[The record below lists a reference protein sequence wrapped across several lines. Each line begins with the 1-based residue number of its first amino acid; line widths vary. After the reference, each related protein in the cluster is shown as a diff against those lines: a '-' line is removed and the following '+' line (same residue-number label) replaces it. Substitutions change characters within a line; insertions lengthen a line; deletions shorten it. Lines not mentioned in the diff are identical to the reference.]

1 MTNIQHFLVIKNNY
15 KCVYIKTFLLD
26 LSPIGTNKYFSTM
39 NIPSLKSKLDILQ
52 IGEELGIKIDK
63 HGKAHCPFHNDKTPS
78 FQFSKEKQIVTCFS
92 TNCSAGTMDVVELV
106 KKYKSL
112 ELPKALDWLQER
124 TNGVMSENLTQSQTT
139 DKVSYQKDFEQM
151 QSSFLASSTARK
163 YAESRN
169 LDWKSLEIGYNAFKN
184 SKFNYLRGCITF
196 PLKNEKGDIVS
207 LYGRSV
213 RSTGGNHFYSKNRTG
228 LYPGYPNRGTKKLIL
243 TESVIDTATLLNI
256 KEITESF
263 ALLSLYGT
271 NGLTAEHIH
280 AIQQV
285 ENLEELILFF
295 DGDES
300 GKEANLKH
308 AKYLKSLFSE
318 TTIRIVQTPE
328 GTDINELSGS
338 HDKGVFTDLIQKS
351 EVFLFSKEE
360 VDPDTSGD
368 THSKEQKTVDNK
380 KLPEST
386 QNTYKLDTSHKYN
399 LKYQTDTAKYEIKGG
414 IAKNGL
420 DRLVISLHI
429 IHLETRKKSRVR
441 LDLYEVKQVEKTA
454 RETSEKLELRA
465 DLLEQDLNY
474 LADLL
479 DEYRGQEIKEKEEK
493 EQEKHY
499 VVPEDEKEE
508 AFKLLKSND
517 LIQKI
522 NELIGQSG
530 VIGEQG
536 NRVFLFCIAAS
547 HKFGNTLHALVQGSS
562 GSGKTHLVRQITDF
576 MPLENVIRLTRVT
589 ESSFYNYGE
598 YDLQNKLVVIED
610 YDGLKEEAE
619 LAFRELQS
627 NDELRSSVSAKD
639 TEYGSYRTQIRVVK
653 GPISSMAATTRGAIY
668 EDNLSRCF
676 VIAVDESKEQTA
688 KIIDYQNK
696 KAAGEIKTNQ
706 KDEIQTLLQN
716 CIRLLKPMEVINP
729 FASKMKLPE
738 EAFKIRR
745 LNSNFQSF
753 VKQITLLNQ
762 YQRKKD
768 KQGRLITAKEDL
780 QIAIEIMFDSI
791 ILKVD
796 ELDGS
801 LRLFYEDLKKY
812 VETKGREYEFTQREI
827 RQDLRISKTQM
838 QRFINDLLELEYIE
852 RKGTGMHGA
861 TKYKISYW
869 DDNTALKQRIKDNLN
884 NQLTQL

>member
-1 MTNIQHFLVIKNNY
+1 
-15 KCVYIKTFLLD
+15 
-26 LSPIGTNKYFSTM
+26 M

-52 IGEELGIKIDK
+52 IGAALGIKIDK

-92 TNCSAGTMDVVELV
+92 SNCSAGTMDVVELV
-106 KKYKSL
+106 KKCKSL

-124 TNGVMSENLTQSQTT
+124 TNGVMRENLTQPQNT
-139 DKVSYQKDFEQM
+139 DKVNYQSDFQQM
-151 QSSFLASSTARK
+151 QSSFVASSTARK

-169 LDWKSLEIGYNAFKN
+169 LDWKSLEIGYNAFK
-184 SKFNYLRGCITF
+184 SSRFNYLRGCITF

-207 LYGRSV
+207 LYGRSI
-213 RSTGGNHFYSKNRTG
+213 RSTGGNHFYSKNRSG

-243 TESVIDTATLLNI
+243 TESVIDTASLLNN

-441 LDLYEVKQVEKTA
+441 LDLYEDKQVEKTA

-653 GPISSMAATTRGAIY
+653 GPISSMAATTKGAIY

>member
-1 MTNIQHFLVIKNNY
+1 
-15 KCVYIKTFLLD
+15 
-26 LSPIGTNKYFSTM
+26 M

-92 TNCSAGTMDVVELV
+92 GNCSAGTMDVVELV

-124 TNGVMSENLTQSQTT
+124 TGEVNQENLTQSQTAT
-139 DKVSYQKDFEQM
+139 KPNYQSDFQQM

-169 LDWKSLEIGYNAFKN
+169 LDWKSLEVGYNAFK
-184 SKFNYLRGCITF
+184 SSRFNYLRGCITF

-213 RSTGGNHFYSKNRTG
+213 RTTGGNHFYSKNRIG

-243 TESVIDTATLLNI
+243 TESVIDTASLLNN

-280 AIQQV
+280 AIQQI
-285 ENLEELILFF
+285 ESLEELILFF
-295 DGDES
+295 DGDPS

-338 HDKGVFTDLIQKS
+338 HDKGIFSDLINKAES
-351 EVFLFSKEE
+351 FFFS

-368 THSKEQKTVDNK
+368 TLSKEQETVENK

-386 QNTYKLDTSHKYN
+386 QNTYKLDTNHKYN

-441 LDLYEVKQVEKTA
+441 LDLYEDKQVEKTA
-454 RETSEKLELRA
+454 REASEKLELRA

-479 DEYRGQEIKEKEEK
+479 DEYREQEIKEKEEK

-508 AFKLLKSND
+508 AFKLLKSDD

-522 NELIGQSG
+522 NQLIGQSG

-536 NRVFLFCIAAS
+536 NRVFLFCIAVS
-547 HKFGNTLHALVQGSS
+547 HKFENTLHALVQGSS

-610 YDGLKEEAE
+610 YDGLKDEAE

-688 KIIDYQNK
+688 KIIDYQNRS
-696 KAAGEIKTNQ
+696 AAGEIKTNQ
-706 KDEIQTLLQN
+706 KDKIQTLLQN

-729 FASKMKLPE
+729 FASKIKLPE
-738 EAFKIRR
+738 QAFKIRR

-768 KQGRLITAKEDL
+768 KQERLITAKEDL

-801 LRLFYEDLKKY
+801 LRLFYEDLKAY
-812 VETKGREYEFTQREI
+812 VETRGKEYEFTQREI

-869 DDNTALKQRIKDNLN
+869 DDNTALKQRIKDNLK

>member
-1 MTNIQHFLVIKNNY
+1 
-15 KCVYIKTFLLD
+15 
-26 LSPIGTNKYFSTM
+26 M

-124 TNGVMSENLTQSQTT
+124 TNGVMSENLIQTQNT
-139 DKVSYQKDFEQM
+139 DKVNYQSDFEKM
-151 QSSFLASSTARK
+151 QSSFVASSTARK

-169 LDWKSLEIGYNAFKN
+169 LDWKSLEIGYNAFK
-184 SKFNYLRGCITF
+184 SSRFNYLRGCITF
-196 PLKNEKGDIVS
+196 PLKNEKGDILS

-213 RSTGGNHFYSKNRTG
+213 RSTGGNHFYSKNRNG

-243 TESVIDTATLLNI
+243 TESVIDTASLLNN
-256 KEITESF
+256 KDVTESY

-271 NGLTAEHIH
+271 NGITAEHIH
-280 AIQQV
+280 VIQQI
-285 ENLEELILFF
+285 ESLEELILFF
-295 DGDES
+295 DGDPS
-300 GKEANLKH
+300 GTEANLKH

-328 GTDINELSGS
+328 GTDINELAQS
-338 HDKGVFTDLIQKS
+338 HQPELFIDLIRKS
-351 EVFLFSKEE
+351 EVFFFSKEE
-360 VDPDTSGD
+360 TEEL
-368 THSKEQKTVDNK
+368 KENESTENK

-386 QNTYKLDTSHKYN
+386 QNTYKLDTNHKYN

-414 IAKNGL
+414 IAKNGM

-441 LDLYEVKQVEKTA
+441 LDLYEDKQVEKTA
-454 RETSEKLELRA
+454 REASEKLELRA

-479 DEYRGQEIKEKEEK
+479 DEYREQEIKEKEEK

-499 VVPEDEKEE
+499 IIPEGEKEE
-508 AFKLLKSND
+508 AFKLLKSDN
-517 LIQKI
+517 LIHKI
-522 NELIGQSG
+522 NQLIGQSG

-547 HKFGNTLHALVQGSS
+547 HKFENTLHALVQGSS

-653 GPISSMAATTRGAIY
+653 GPISSMAATTKGAIY

-696 KAAGEIKTNQ
+696 KAAGEIKTSNQ
-706 KDEIQTLLQN
+706 NEIQTLLQN

-812 VETKGREYEFTQREI
+812 INKHGKEYEFTQREI
-827 RQDLRISKTQM
+827 RQALRISKTQM
-838 QRFINDLLELEYIE
+838 HRFMRDLLEMEYLHQ
-852 RKGTGMHGA
+852 TGGYA
-861 TKYKISYW
+861 NRGFKYKVSYW
-869 DDNTALKQRIKDNLN
+869 DDIEKLRSRIKEHLTDQLKNL
-884 NQLTQL
+884 

>member
-1 MTNIQHFLVIKNNY
+1 
-15 KCVYIKTFLLD
+15 
-26 LSPIGTNKYFSTM
+26 M

-92 TNCSAGTMDVVELV
+92 ANCSAGTMDVVELV

-139 DKVSYQKDFEQM
+139 DKVNYQSDFQQM
-151 QSSFLASSTARK
+151 QSSFVASSTARK

-169 LDWKSLEIGYNAFKN
+169 LDWKSLEIGYNAFK
-184 SKFNYLRGCITF
+184 SSRFNYLRGCITF

-213 RSTGGNHFYSKNRTG
+213 RSTGGNHFYSKNRSG

-243 TESVIDTATLLNI
+243 TESVIDTASLLNN
-256 KEITESF
+256 KEITESY

-271 NGLTAEHIH
+271 NGLTAEHVH
-280 AIQQV
+280 AIQQI
-285 ENLEELILFF
+285 ESLEEIVLFF

-300 GKEANLKH
+300 GKEANQKH

-318 TTIRIVQTPE
+318 TTIRIVQTPD
-328 GTDINELSGS
+328 GTDINELAQS
-338 HDKGVFTDLIQKS
+338 HQPELFIDLIQKS
-351 EVFLFSKEE
+351 EVFFFSVE
-360 VDPDTSGD
+360 SLD
-368 THSKEQKTVDNK
+368 THSKEQKPVENK
-380 KLPEST
+380 NLPES
-386 QNTYKLDTSHKYN
+386 QNTYKLGTNHRYN

-414 IAKNGL
+414 IGKNGL

-441 LDLYEVKQVEKTA
+441 LDLYEDKQVEKIA
-454 RETSEKLELRA
+454 RESSEKLELRA

-479 DEYRGQEIKEKEEK
+479 DEYREQVIKEKEEK

-499 VVPEDEKEE
+499 IIPEIEKEE
-508 AFKLLKSND
+508 AFKLLKSDD

-536 NRVFLFCIAAS
+536 NRVFLFCIAVS
-547 HKFGNTLHALVQGSS
+547 HKFENTLHALVQGSS

-653 GPISSMAATTRGAIY
+653 GPISSMAATTKGAIY

-762 YQRKKD
+762 YQRQKD

-801 LRLFYEDLKKY
+801 LRDFYEKLKEY
-812 VETKGREYEFTQREI
+812 VQTKGKEYEFTQREI

-852 RKGTGMHGA
+852 RKGAGMHGA

-884 NQLTQL
+884 TQLAQL

>member
-1 MTNIQHFLVIKNNY
+1 
-15 KCVYIKTFLLD
+15 
-26 LSPIGTNKYFSTM
+26 M

-63 HGKAHCPFHNDKTPS
+63 HGKANCPFHNDKTPS

-92 TNCSAGTMDVVELV
+92 ANCTAGTMDVVELV

-124 TNGVMSENLTQSQTT
+124 TNGVMSENLIQSQTT
-139 DKVSYQKDFEQM
+139 DKLNYQIDFEQM
-151 QSSFLASSTARK
+151 QSSFIASSTARK
-163 YAESRN
+163 YTESRN
-169 LDWKSLEIGYNAFKN
+169 LDWKSLEIGYNAFK
-184 SKFNYLRGCITF
+184 SSRFNYLRGCITF

-213 RSTGGNHFYSKNRTG
+213 RSTGGNHFYSKNRNG
-228 LYPGYPNRGTKKLIL
+228 LYPGYPNRGVKKLIL
-243 TESVIDTATLLNI
+243 TESVIDTATLLNN
-256 KEITESF
+256 KEITESY

-280 AIQQV
+280 ALQQI
-285 ENLEELILFF
+285 ESLEEIVLFF
-295 DGDES
+295 DGDPS
-300 GKEANLKH
+300 GTEANLKH

-328 GTDINELSGS
+328 GTDINELAQS
-338 HDKGVFTDLIQKS
+338 HKPELFTDLINKA
-351 EVFLFSKEE
+351 EVFFFSKEE
-360 VDPDTSGD
+360 P
-368 THSKEQKTVDNK
+368 KEAETKEIERNNQASPIVNPQ
-380 KLPEST
+380 LSIV
-386 QNTYKLDTSHKYN
+386 NYKLDTSYKHN

-414 IAKNGL
+414 IGKNGL
-420 DRLVISLHI
+420 DRLVISLHV

-441 LDLYEVKQVEKTA
+441 LDLYEDKQVEKIA
-454 RETSEKLELRA
+454 RESSEKLELRA

-479 DEYRGQEIKEKEEK
+479 DEYREQEIKEKEEK

-499 VVPEDEKEE
+499 IIPEIEKEE
-508 AFKLLKSND
+508 AFKLLKSSD
-517 LIQKI
+517 LIQEI
-522 NELIGQSG
+522 NKLIGQSG
-530 VIGEQG
+530 VIGEEN
-536 NRVFLFCIAAS
+536 NRAFLFCIASS
-547 HKFGNTLHALVQGSS
+547 HKMPETLHALVQGSS

-598 YDLQNKLVVIED
+598 YDLQSKLVVIED
-610 YDGLKEEAE
+610 YDGLKDEAE

-653 GPISSMAATTRGAIY
+653 GPISSMAATTKGAIY

-768 KQGRLITAKEDL
+768 KQGRLVTEKQDL

-801 LRLFYEDLKKY
+801 LRDFYEKLKEY
-812 VETKGREYEFTQREI
+812 VQTKGKEYEFTQREI

-852 RKGTGMHGA
+852 RKGSGMHGA

-884 NQLTQL
+884 TQLAQL

>member
-1 MTNIQHFLVIKNNY
+1 
-15 KCVYIKTFLLD
+15 
-26 LSPIGTNKYFSTM
+26 M

-52 IGEELGIKIDK
+52 IGAALGIKIDK

-92 TNCSAGTMDVVELV
+92 SNCSAGTMDVVELV
-106 KKYKSL
+106 KKCKSL

-124 TNGVMSENLTQSQTT
+124 TNGVMRENLTQPQNT
-139 DKVSYQKDFEQM
+139 DKVNYQSDFQQM
-151 QSSFLASSTARK
+151 QSSFVASSTARK

-169 LDWKSLEIGYNAFKN
+169 LDWKSLEIGYNAFK
-184 SKFNYLRGCITF
+184 SSRFNYLRGCITF

-207 LYGRSV
+207 LYGRSI
-213 RSTGGNHFYSKNRTG
+213 RSTGGNHCYSKNRSG

-243 TESVIDTATLLNI
+243 TESVIDTASLLNN

-318 TTIRIVQTPE
+318 TTIRIVQTPD
-328 GTDINELSGS
+328 GTDINELAQS
-338 HDKGVFTDLIQKS
+338 HKPELFTDLIQKS
-351 EVFLFSKEE
+351 EVFFFSKEE
-360 VDPDTSGD
+360 
-368 THSKEQKTVDNK
+368 SKETETKEIERDNQVPPIVNSQ
-380 KLPEST
+380 LSIV
-386 QNTYKLDTSHKYN
+386 NYKLDTNYKHN

-414 IAKNGL
+414 IGKNGL

-441 LDLYEVKQVEKTA
+441 LDLYEDKQVEKIA
-454 RETSEKLELRA
+454 RESSEKLELRA

-479 DEYRGQEIKEKEEK
+479 DEYREEQIKEKEEK

-499 VVPEDEKEE
+499 IIPEIEKGE
-508 AFKLLKSND
+508 AFKLLKSDD

-536 NRVFLFCIAAS
+536 NRVFLFCIAVS
-547 HKFGNTLHALVQGSS
+547 HKFENTLHALVQGSS

-653 GPISSMAATTRGAIY
+653 GPISSMAATTKGAIY

-780 QIAIEIMFDSI
+780 QIAIEI
-791 ILKVD
+791 
-796 ELDGS
+796 
-801 LRLFYEDLKKY
+801 
-812 VETKGREYEFTQREI
+812 
-827 RQDLRISKTQM
+827 
-838 QRFINDLLELEYIE
+838 
-852 RKGTGMHGA
+852 
-861 TKYKISYW
+861 
-869 DDNTALKQRIKDNLN
+869 
-884 NQLTQL
+884 

>member
-1 MTNIQHFLVIKNNY
+1 
-15 KCVYIKTFLLD
+15 
-26 LSPIGTNKYFSTM
+26 M

-52 IGEELGIKIDK
+52 IGAALGIKIDK

-92 TNCSAGTMDVVELV
+92 ANCTAGTMDVVELV
-106 KKYKSL
+106 KRYKSL

-124 TNGVMSENLTQSQTT
+124 TNGVVSENLIQSQTT
-139 DKVSYQKDFEQM
+139 TKPNYREDFEQM
-151 QSSFLASSTARK
+151 QSSFIASSTARK

-169 LDWKSLEIGYNAFKN
+169 LDWKSLEIGYNAFK
-184 SKFNYLRGCITF
+184 SSRFNYLRGCVTF

-213 RSTGGNHFYSKNRTG
+213 RSTGGNHFYTKNRSG
-228 LYPGYPNRGTKKLIL
+228 LYPGYPNRGVKKLIL
-243 TESVIDTATLLNI
+243 TESVIDTATLLNN
-256 KEITESF
+256 KEITESY

-280 AIQQV
+280 AIQQI
-285 ENLEELILFF
+285 ESLEEIVLFF

-300 GKEANLKH
+300 GTEANLKH

-318 TTIRIVQTPE
+318 TIIRIVQTPE
-328 GTDINELSGS
+328 GTDINELAQS
-338 HDKGVFTDLIQKS
+338 HKPELFTDLIQKS
-351 EVFLFSKEE
+351 EVFFFSKEE
-360 VDPDTSGD
+360 P
-368 THSKEQKTVDNK
+368 KEAETKEIERKTAENK
-380 KLPEST
+380 KLSESIE
-386 QNTYKLDTSHKYN
+386 NTYKLDTNHKHN

-414 IAKNGL
+414 IGKNGL

-441 LDLYEVKQVEKTA
+441 LDLYEDKQVEKIA
-454 RETSEKLELRA
+454 RESSEKLELRA

-479 DEYRGQEIKEKEEK
+479 DEYREQEIKEKEEK

-499 VVPEDEKEE
+499 IIPEIEKEE

-530 VIGEQG
+530 VIGEEN
-536 NRVFLFCIAAS
+536 NRAFLFCIASS
-547 HKFGNTLHALVQGSS
+547 HKMPETLHALVQGSS

-610 YDGLKEEAE
+610 YDGLKDEAE

-653 GPISSMAATTRGAIY
+653 GPISSMAATTKGAIY

-676 VIAVDESKEQTA
+676 VIAVDESKEQTL
-688 KIIDYQNK
+688 KIIHYQNK
-696 KAAGEIKTNQ
+696 RARGGIDESKQEEIK
-706 KDEIQTLLQN
+706 TLLQN
-716 CIRLLKPMEVINP
+716 AIRLLSPLKVINP
-729 FASKMKLPE
+729 FADKLSLPE

-768 KQGRLITAKEDL
+768 RQGRLVTEKQDL

-812 VETKGREYEFTQREI
+812 INKHGKEYEFTQREI
-827 RQDLRISKTQM
+827 RQALRISKTQM
-838 QRFINDLLELEYIE
+838 HRFLRDLLEMEYLQQAGGYAN
-852 RKGTGMHGA
+852 RGF
-861 TKYKISYW
+861 KYKVSYW
-869 DDNTALKQRIKDNLN
+869 DDIEKLRNRIKGHLTDQLKNL
-884 NQLTQL
+884 

>member
-1 MTNIQHFLVIKNNY
+1 
-15 KCVYIKTFLLD
+15 
-26 LSPIGTNKYFSTM
+26 M

-92 TNCSAGTMDVVELV
+92 ANCTAGTLDVVELV

-112 ELPKALDWLQER
+112 ELPRALDWLQER
-124 TNGVMSENLTQSQTT
+124 TGEVNQENLTQSQTT
-139 DKVSYQKDFEQM
+139 DKPNYQSDFQQM

-169 LDWKSLEIGYNAFKN
+169 LDWKSLEIGYNAFK
-184 SKFNYLRGCITF
+184 SSRFNYLRGCVTF

-213 RSTGGNHFYSKNRTG
+213 RSTGGNHFYSKNRSG
-228 LYPGYPNRGTKKLIL
+228 LYPGYPNRGAKKLIL

-256 KEITESF
+256 KEITESY

-280 AIQQV
+280 AIQQIESLAEIV
-285 ENLEELILFF
+285 LVF

-328 GTDINELSGS
+328 GTDINELAQS
-338 HDKGVFTDLIQKS
+338 HKPELFIDLIQKS
-351 EVFLFSKEE
+351 EVFFFSKQE

-368 THSKEQKTVDNK
+368 THSKEQKPVENK
-380 KLPEST
+380 KLPES
-386 QNTYKLDTSHKYN
+386 QINYKLDTNHKHN

-414 IAKNGL
+414 IGKNGL

-441 LDLYEVKQVEKTA
+441 LDLYEDKQVEKIA
-454 RETSEKLELRA
+454 RESSEKLELRA

-479 DEYRGQEIKEKEEK
+479 DEYREQEIKEKEEK

-499 VVPEDEKEE
+499 IIPEIKKEE
-508 AFKLLKSND
+508 AFKLLKSDD

-522 NELIGQSG
+522 NQLIGQSG
-530 VIGEQG
+530 VIGEHG
-536 NRVFLFCIAAS
+536 NRVFLFCIAVS
-547 HKFGNTLHALVQGSS
+547 HKFENTLHALVQGSS

-610 YDGLKEEAE
+610 YDGLKDEAE

-653 GPISSMAATTRGAIY
+653 GPISSMAATTKGAIY

-801 LRLFYEDLKKY
+801 LRDFYEKLKEY
-812 VETKGREYEFTQREI
+812 VETKGKEYEFTQREI

-852 RKGTGMHGA
+852 RKGSGMHGA

-884 NQLTQL
+884 TQLAQL